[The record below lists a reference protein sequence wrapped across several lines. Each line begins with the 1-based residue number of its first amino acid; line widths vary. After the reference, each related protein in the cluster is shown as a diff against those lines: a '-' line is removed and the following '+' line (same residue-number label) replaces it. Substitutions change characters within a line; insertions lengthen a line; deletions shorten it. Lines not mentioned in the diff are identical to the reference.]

1 MEQKACC
8 AWSNRALWPLR
19 GKGENWFVPAL
30 PSAVVCPSVI
40 SVVVARSGFLVIR
53 STIRNR
59 REFAVRLAL
68 GASTERFKL
77 LFRADLFNL
86 FNHTNFSNPIATY
99 TSYQFELRQDHE
111 YRGQRSRRY
120 RICYWRCASGAVLA
134 PAKFLEQLLN
144 YCGLSEIARSSFPRE
159 KTRER
164 AAASVYTHVKF
175 L

>member
-1 MEQKACC
+1 M
-8 AWSNRALWPLR
+8 WPLR

-99 TSYQFELRQDHE
+99 TS
-111 YRGQRSRRY
+111 
-120 RICYWRCASGAVLA
+120 
-134 PAKFLEQLLN
+134 
-144 YCGLSEIARSSFPRE
+144 SSFG
-159 KTRER
+159 KITSTVGS
-164 AAASVYTHVKF
+164 AAGGTGYAIGGVRLAQFSLRLNF
-175 L
+175 